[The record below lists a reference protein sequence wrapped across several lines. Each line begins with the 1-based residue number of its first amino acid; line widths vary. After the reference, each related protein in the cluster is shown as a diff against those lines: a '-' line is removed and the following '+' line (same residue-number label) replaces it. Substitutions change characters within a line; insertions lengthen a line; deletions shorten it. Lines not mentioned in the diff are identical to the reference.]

1 MIDIEDAARLI
12 WRNQS
17 VDKGENVAPVDAERL
32 RRNIVLYATLA
43 MVMVGVVVAALAIT
57 PLALRLR
64 DEAQESLRHELTLK
78 MLAGGEVISRAIGLA
93 QQVTSRTVIRQ
104 KLESYN
110 RGEVGLEDLRAFTAD
125 KLGDALNL
133 SPDMMGVVRVAADGQ
148 IVASLGQVTGI
159 STARAAEPGLHV
171 RLEQGESGAVLVVQA
186 PILSRGGRQEGV
198 DLVAVSA
205 ASLHAVIDQVRGLRG
220 RTEAALVQMGA
231 SPLVVMASDSGFL
244 LDDPTLI
251 LSGEALSHSEVRMTD
266 VAGVV
271 HAASGLP
278 GTDWVMVLK
287 LPSQE
292 VTADVDRLLI
302 WVGIAVL
309 GAVGLGVLGLVKVL
323 RPLTGVFIVQTTD
336 MNRQITEMQKAQSDL
351 AARSHDL
358 ALSNAELQEYAYAAS
373 HDLQEPV
380 RTIISF
386 AQLLARRYRGQM
398 GADADEFIGFIID
411 GAERMRRQ
419 INDLLSY
426 ARLGRGEQVMEA
438 VDMEQV
444 VVEVRQALSAALT
457 ESNASMEVTALPPVR
472 GNREALSRLF
482 QNLVG
487 NALKFSK
494 PGQPPQI
501 RIDASSVDNW
511 VHFRVADQGIGMAP
525 EYHEKVFRMFE
536 RLHAGTQYAGS
547 GIGLAICRKVVEMH
561 GGRIWIESQLGEGCT
576 FHMLLPA
583 A

>member
-1 MIDIEDAARLI
+1 MIDIRPATGLI
-12 WRNQS
+12 LFNQS
-17 VDKGENVAPVDAERL
+17 VDKGEIVAPVDAERL
-32 RRNIVLYATLA
+32 RRNIVLYAILA

-104 KLESYN
+104 KLEFYN
-110 RGEVGLEDLRAFTAD
+110 RGEVGLDELRAFTAD

-148 IVASLGQVTGI
+148 VVASLGKVTGI
-159 STARAAEPGLHV
+159 GTWANTEPGIHV
-171 RLEQGESGAVLVVQA
+171 RLEQGDSGVVLVVQA
-186 PILSRGGRQEGV
+186 PILGRGGHREGV

-205 ASLHAVIDQVRGLRG
+205 ASLHTVIDQVRGLRG
-220 RTEAALVQMGA
+220 RTEAALVQMGPPA
-231 SPLVVMASDSGFL
+231 QVMMASDSGFL
-244 LDDPTLI
+244 LDEPALI
-251 LSGEALSHSEVRMTD
+251 LSQQARTHGGVRMSSLQ
-266 VAGVV
+266 GVV
-271 HAASGLP
+271 HAASALA
-278 GTDWVMVLK
+278 GTDWVLVLK
-287 LPSQE
+287 LPSRE
-292 VTADVDRLLI
+292 VTADVDNLLI

-309 GAVGLGVLGLVKVL
+309 AAVGLGVLGLVKVL
-323 RPLTGVFIVQTTD
+323 RPLTGVFIVQTAD

-351 AARSHDL
+351 AAKSHDL

-398 GADADEFIGFIID
+398 GPDADEFIGFIID

-426 ARLGRGEQVMEA
+426 ARLGRGEAVMDV
-438 VDMEQV
+438 VDMDQV
-444 VVEVRQALSAALT
+444 VAEVRQALSVALT
-457 ESNASMEVTALPPVR
+457 ESHAALEVTALPAVR

-487 NALKFSK
+487 NALKFTK

-501 RIDASSVDNW
+501 SIDASVVDNW

-536 RLHAGTQYAGS
+536 RLHAGSQYAGS

-561 GGRIWIESQLGEGCT
+561 GGRIWIESKLGEGCT